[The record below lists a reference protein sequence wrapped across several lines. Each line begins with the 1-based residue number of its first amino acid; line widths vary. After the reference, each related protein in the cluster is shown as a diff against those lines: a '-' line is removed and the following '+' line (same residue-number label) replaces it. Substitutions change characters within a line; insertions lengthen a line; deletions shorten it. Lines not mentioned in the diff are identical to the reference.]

1 MTRLTSR
8 TQAPALLWA
17 SVALIAVLAPLS
29 SIGHVALAAAAALTA
44 LTLPQPNR
52 ARLATAL
59 AMIPM
64 AFDSPPT
71 WSFVLAG
78 GLLATLVA
86 TRPPSPEATPLALI
100 QRHLEWCRRRDE
112 SAHLLWV
119 HAPGTERT
127 AAAAALEAFRVTDHV
142 ALLEAEDGYAEIVA
156 MMDHASFERSG
167 VERRLRAQLGD
178 GPGFGW
184 ATFPDDGLTLEALFE
199 HARKVAVANT
209 SRPIERGAQVRAAY
223 RRWDGRPSTEATVHS
238 PNQG

>member
-1 MTRLTSR
+1 MTQLTSR

-17 SVALIAVLAPLS
+17 FVALIALLGPLS
-29 SIGHVALAAAAALTA
+29 PAGHIALAAAAALTA
-44 LTLPQPNR
+44 VTLPQPNQV
-52 ARLATAL
+52 RLATVL
-59 AMIPM
+59 AMVPV
-64 AFDSPPT
+64 AFDSPPA

-112 SAHLLWV
+112 PAHLLWV
-119 HAPGTERT
+119 HAPEIER
-127 AAAAALEAFRVTDHV
+127 AVAAAALEAFRVTDHV
-142 ALLEAEDGYAEIVA
+142 ALLEAEQGYAEIVA
-156 MMDHASFERSG
+156 MMDHISFERNG
-167 VERRLRAQLGD
+167 VERRLRAQLGE

-199 HARKVAVANT
+199 HARKIAVAAA
-209 SRPIERGAQVRAAY
+209 SRPIEQRAQVQAAY
-223 RRWDGRPSTEATVHS
+223 RRWDGRPHTEATVRS